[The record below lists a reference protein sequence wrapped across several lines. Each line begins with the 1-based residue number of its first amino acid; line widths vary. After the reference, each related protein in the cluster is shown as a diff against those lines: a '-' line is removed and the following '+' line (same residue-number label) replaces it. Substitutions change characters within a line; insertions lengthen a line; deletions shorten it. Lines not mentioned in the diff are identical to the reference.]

1 MAARAADL
9 GGSVPAALT
18 AKSLLK
24 RWLPRTVADRLRFA
38 PWRLKKHRYS
48 FEGEDTLADFL
59 LRARIGTRV
68 GCYVDV
74 GANHPIHNSN
84 TYWFYRR
91 GWRGVCIDPTPG
103 FAAAHARSRPRDV
116 FVESGVGV
124 EDELEFHT
132 FEESR
137 YNTFSQDLATRHRD
151 RGEQYAFSTR
161 VPVRPLMTI
170 LERCKV
176 APESVDLFSVDVEGH
191 ELAVLS
197 GIDWQRFRPAVVIAE
212 VFATSLPD
220 LLVDPVNLL
229 LEQAGYVAASKLHN
243 SAIYVRRAVPG
254 EG

>member
-38 PWRLKKHRYS
+38 PWRLKKHRHS

-124 EDELEFHT
+124 EDSSNFTH
-132 FEESR
+132 SR
-137 YNTFSQDLATRHRD
+137 SLNTTRFPKTWPHAIAT
-151 RGEQYAFSTR
+151 EANSTPSRR
-161 VPVRPLMTI
+161 VCPCAR
-170 LERCKV
+170 
-176 APESVDLFSVDVEGH
+176 
-191 ELAVLS
+191 
-197 GIDWQRFRPAVVIAE
+197 
-212 VFATSLPD
+212 
-220 LLVDPVNLL
+220 
-229 LEQAGYVAASKLHN
+229 
-243 SAIYVRRAVPG
+243 
-254 EG
+254 